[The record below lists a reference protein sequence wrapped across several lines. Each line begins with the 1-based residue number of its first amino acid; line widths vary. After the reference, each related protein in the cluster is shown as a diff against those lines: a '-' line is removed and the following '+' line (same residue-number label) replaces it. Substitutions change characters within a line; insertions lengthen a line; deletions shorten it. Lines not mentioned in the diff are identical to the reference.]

1 MDVNKIA
8 ALICAHDRLKRA
20 RHQECLGAQM
30 IRPPPDLLFSL
41 LLGQYRCSLICRV
54 KIALRPPHWQRLEP
68 HKPLARCL
76 TLQKPASRQ
85 ENAQNKGFQTL
96 RHFVRLN
103 PNAHSRYGYA
113 RSEEHTSELQSRG
126 HLVCRL

>member
-1 MDVNKIA
+1 
-8 ALICAHDRLKRA
+8 
-20 RHQECLGAQM
+20 M

-41 LLGQYRCSLICRV
+41 PLGQYRCSLICRV

-85 ENAQNKGFQTL
+85 ENAQNKGVQTL

-103 PNAHSRYGYA
+103 PNAHSRYGYDLEILA
-113 RSEEHTSELQSRG
+113 NRRWAHAYRGPPLATAPNRPHTPP
-126 HLVCRL
+126 